1 MYNYIIEGSRL
12 VELTTDNMSK
22 YKGKTVK
29 MRFSSMCQYNKKDG
43 CICSKCAGTLYYRTN
58 KINVGN
64 NVSIIFSTLKNVAM
78 KNFHDSQ
85 ERFIEMD
92 PMKVFDMK

>member
-12 VELTTDNMSK
+12 VELTSDNMEK
-22 YKGKTVK
+22 YRDKTVK
-29 MRFSSMCQYNKKDG
+29 MRFSSMCEYNKKDG
-43 CICSKCAGTLYYRTN
+43 CICSKCAGTLYYRTLKEN
-58 KINVGN
+58 IGN
-64 NVSIIFSTLKNVAM
+64 NVSIIQSTLKNVAM

-92 PMKVFDMK
+92 PMKVFGLK